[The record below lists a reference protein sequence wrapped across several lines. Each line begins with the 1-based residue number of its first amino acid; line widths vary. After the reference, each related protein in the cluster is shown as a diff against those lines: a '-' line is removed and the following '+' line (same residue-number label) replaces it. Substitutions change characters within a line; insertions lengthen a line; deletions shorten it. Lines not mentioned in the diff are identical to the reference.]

1 MERMYTRLLRLGVM
15 ALFFGA
21 VAFVGCSDDE
31 PTKPDP
37 DPVDPGDTTTIDA
50 RKRPVVFVHGAM
62 EAADMFTQLTQLM
75 MRNGYTEAQINAE
88 DFELFM
94 NETGEV
100 DVDKMATA
108 VKSRV
113 DALTASSGEAR
124 VDLVAHGAGAKAVQK
139 YLATLGGTAK
149 VAHVVYAGPAFD
161 LSITVNGD
169 PTPSPCKY
177 LTLRSNGKDALQLG
191 DANYGSLAGA
201 QNEQLADHD
210 NRQLASSP
218 DAFGKI
224 FAFFTGAAPVVTK
237 LLATKPGQPY
247 VLRGRVIDFIDNTGI
262 SGATVVSIKI
272 RKNTDGTYQRITGG
286 PSATTD
292 ANGYFELTDN
302 VSPDSHI
309 ELLVRT
315 ASPSHYDMHIY
326 RQPWRDNSLT
336 ERLRLVP
343 RTGGSAMLTAFSAA
357 LRTGT
362 HANAI
367 VYSQN
372 HALHHGRDNLLA
384 KRFNP
389 AGESIGDVPVLT
401 AANAP
406 AAGAAGTGMNTFF
419 LCLLDYDLN
428 RQDGSGPVASPALN
442 LFGINSFDILLDATA
457 TNYQTTFVLNNLELA
472 TFNYRSNGGFGSNNA
487 GFNLIQYEYVP

>member
-21 VAFVGCSDDE
+21 IAFVGCSDE

-37 DPVDPGDTTTIDA
+37 DPVDPGDTTTIDK

-75 MRNGYTEAQINAE
+75 MRNGYTDAQINAE

-94 NETGEV
+94 NENGIV
-100 DVDKMATA
+100 DIDKMATA

-113 DALTASSGEAR
+113 DALTASTGEAR
-124 VDLVAHGAGAKAVQK
+124 VDIVAHGAGAKAVQK

-149 VAHVVYAGPAFD
+149 IAQVVYAGPEYD

-169 PTPSPCKY
+169 PTPPPCKY

-201 QNEQLADHD
+201 QNEVLADHD
-210 NRQLASSP
+210 NRQLASST
-218 DAFGKI
+218 DAFAKI
-224 FAFFTGAAPVVTK
+224 YAFFTGAAPAVTK
-237 LLATKPGQPY
+237 LPATKPGQPY

-262 SGATVVSIKI
+262 AGATVISIKI

-286 PSATTD
+286 PSATSD
-292 ANGYFELTDN
+292 ASGYFQFTDN

-309 ELLVRT
+309 ELLVR
-315 ASPSHYDMHIY
+315 PSSATHYDMHIY
-326 RQPWRDNSLT
+326 RQPWRDDSKT
-336 ERLRLVP
+336 ERVRMVP
-343 RTGGSAMLTAFSAA
+343 RSGGSTMLTAFSAA

-367 VYSQN
+367 VYTQN
-372 HALHHGRDNLLA
+372 QSLHHGRDNMLV

-389 AGESIGDVPVLT
+389 GGESIGDVQVLT
-401 AANAP
+401 SGNAP
-406 AAGAAGTGMNTFF
+406 AAGTSGSGMNTFF
-419 LCLLDYDLN
+419 MCLLDYDMN
-428 RQDGSGPVASPALN
+428 GQDGSGPVAAGILN
-442 LFGINSFDILLDATA
+442 MFGINSFDILLDASA
-457 TNYQTTFVLNNLELA
+457 TNYQTTYVLNNLELA
-472 TFNYRSNGGFGSNNA
+472 TFNYRSNGATGSNNA
-487 GFNLIQYEYVP
+487 GFNMIQYEYVP